1 MSEKYAISQMSS
13 TFVAKM
19 VVRVS
24 ASALPFS
31 ICQFHSTT
39 FTYQSYLNEL

>member
-1 MSEKYAISQMSS
+1 MSS

-19 VVRVS
+19 VVRVSAS